1 MNEHAKTEKMDN
13 DSADLSD
20 KKTWTAYGD
29 QTVPEKAGP
38 RTTTH
43 KYYTLGQLRS
53 SKFADRRFLLSP
65 WLREQE
71 SSMVYAASGVGKSL
85 FAMSAAIAIAGGGEF
100 FGWKPEQRANGKPW
114 KVFYVDGEM
123 HIADL
128 QERGETLIAACPGV
142 DEGAANANLRLFA
155 RQDQKDGSLFPLIS
169 TEVGMAFYEDR
180 ARHVDLM
187 IFDNFSTLGEV
198 EDENSAS
205 EFNAVTEFLLRLK
218 ARGVATMLVHH
229 ANKAGDN
236 FRGSSKLAA
245 TFETI
250 VKLEK
255 PEGSADAGDI
265 DDARFR
271 VAWQK
276 VRAGGRQLRPV
287 MARLV
292 TSTPFGDEAPAPSTQ
307 LHGATGGQLLGRRW
321 EFVAGELSLY
331 DEMRKGMSEGKFV
344 TPAEIAAFRG
354 VNKSTVSRQLERGE
368 KLGLWTGLQ
377 LDQWFSEG
385 KRKRRAK
392 QTQAPVKADRSWR
405 EDAPEDV
412 ADDPNADF

>member
-1 MNEHAKTEKMDN
+1 MNERAKMDGDSLIAN

-29 QTVPEKAGP
+29 QTVPKKAGP

-142 DEGAANANLRLFA
+142 DEVAANANLRLFA

-169 TEVGMAFYEDR
+169 TEAGMAFYEDR

-250 VKLEK
+250 VKLER
-255 PEGSADAGDI
+255 PESDTSAGDS

-292 TSTPFGDEAPAPSTQ
+292 TEDPFK
-307 LHGATGGQLLGRRW
+307 ATADATEGQLLGRRW

-331 DEMRKGMSEGKFV
+331 DEMRKGLSEGKFV

-385 KRKRRAK
+385 KRKRKAK

-405 EDAPEDV
+405 EAAPEDG
-412 ADDPNADF
+412 AEDPDADF

>member
-1 MNEHAKTEKMDN
+1 VEVEAVNEHAKMDN
-13 DSADLSD
+13 DIADLSD

-29 QTVPEKAGP
+29 QTVPKKAGP

-43 KYYTLGQLRS
+43 KFYTLGQLRS

-142 DEGAANANLRLFA
+142 NQTAANANLRLFA

-169 TEVGMAFYEDR
+169 TEAGMAFYEDR

-255 PEGSADAGDI
+255 PESDTGAGDI

-292 TSTPFGDEAPAPSTQ
+292 TDQAFGDETGAPAMGTE
-307 LHGATGGQLLGRRW
+307 GQLLGRRW

-331 DEMRKGMSEGKFV
+331 DEMRKGLSEGKFV

-392 QTQAPVKADRSWR
+392 QTQAPVQADRSWR
-405 EDAPEDV
+405 EDATEDP
-412 ADDPNADF
+412 DQDF

>member
-1 MNEHAKTEKMDN
+1 
-13 DSADLSD
+13 
-20 KKTWTAYGD
+20 
-29 QTVPEKAGP
+29 
-38 RTTTH
+38 
-43 KYYTLGQLRS
+43 
-53 SKFADRRFLLSP
+53 
-65 WLREQE
+65 
-71 SSMVYAASGVGKSL
+71 
-85 FAMSAAIAIAGGGEF
+85 
-100 FGWKPEQRANGKPW
+100 
-114 KVFYVDGEM
+114 
-123 HIADL
+123 
-128 QERGETLIAACPGV
+128 
-142 DEGAANANLRLFA
+142 
-155 RQDQKDGSLFPLIS
+155 
-169 TEVGMAFYEDR
+169 MAFYEDR

-292 TSTPFGDEAPAPSTQ
+292 TSTPFGDEAPAHSTQ
-307 LHGATGGQLLGRRW
+307 LHGPPER
-321 EFVAGELSLY
+321 SLW
-331 DEMRKGMSEGKFV
+331 
-344 TPAEIAAFRG
+344 AADGSSLRG
-354 VNKSTVSRQLERGE
+354 SCRCMTRCARAC
-368 KLGLWTGLQ
+368 
-377 LDQWFSEG
+377 
-385 KRKRRAK
+385 RRASSS
-392 QTQAPVKADRSWR
+392 PRLRSR
-405 EDAPEDV
+405 RSEA
-412 ADDPNADF
+412 

>member
-1 MNEHAKTEKMDN
+1 MLA
-13 DSADLSD
+13 
-20 KKTWTAYGD
+20 
-29 QTVPEKAGP
+29 
-38 RTTTH
+38 
-43 KYYTLGQLRS
+43 
-53 SKFADRRFLLSP
+53 
-65 WLREQE
+65 
-71 SSMVYAASGVGKSL
+71 
-85 FAMSAAIAIAGGGEF
+85 GGEF

-169 TEVGMAFYEDR
+169 TEAGMAFYEDR

-255 PEGSADAGDI
+255 PESDTGAGDI

-292 TSTPFGDEAPAPSTQ
+292 TEDPFN
-307 LHGATGGQLLGRRW
+307 ATADATAGQLSGRRW

-344 TPAEIAAFRG
+344 TPVRDRG
-354 VNKSTVSRQLERGE
+354 VSRREQVHGQPPVGARREAGA
-368 KLGLWTGLQ
+368 
-377 LDQWFSEG
+377 LDQPT
-385 KRKRRAK
+385 A
-392 QTQAPVKADRSWR
+392 
-405 EDAPEDV
+405 
-412 ADDPNADF
+412 

>member
-1 MNEHAKTEKMDN
+1 VEGEAVNERAKMDGDSSIAN

-29 QTVPEKAGP
+29 QTVPKKAGP

-100 FGWKPEQRANGKPW
+100 FGWKPDQRANGQPW

-142 DEGAANANLRLFA
+142 DEAAANANLRLFA

-169 TEVGMAFYEDR
+169 TAAGMQFYEDR

-198 EDENSAS
+198 EDENSAA

-229 ANKAGDN
+229 ANKGGDN

-255 PEGSADAGDI
+255 PESGADAGDI

-271 VAWQK
+271 VVWQK

-287 MARLV
+287 MARLA
-292 TSTPFGDEAPAPSTQ
+292 TEAPFNAPAD
-307 LHGATGGQLLGRRW
+307 ATAGQLLGRRW

-331 DEMRKGMSEGKFV
+331 DEMREGMAAGKFV
-344 TPAEIAAFRG
+344 TPSEIAAWRG

-368 KLGLWTGLQ
+368 KLGLWTSLQ

-385 KRKRRAK
+385 KRKRRLK
-392 QTQAPVKADRSWR
+392 QTQAPVQADRSWR
-405 EDAPEDV
+405 KDAAEDPDQ
-412 ADDPNADF
+412 DF

>member
-1 MNEHAKTEKMDN
+1 
-13 DSADLSD
+13 
-20 KKTWTAYGD
+20 
-29 QTVPEKAGP
+29 
-38 RTTTH
+38 
-43 KYYTLGQLRS
+43 
-53 SKFADRRFLLSP
+53 
-65 WLREQE
+65 
-71 SSMVYAASGVGKSL
+71 
-85 FAMSAAIAIAGGGEF
+85 MSAAIAIAGGGEF
-100 FGWKPEQRANGKPW
+100 FGWKPEQRVNRKPW

-142 DEGAANANLRLFA
+142 DEAAANANLRLFA

-169 TEVGMAFYEDR
+169 TEAGMAFYEDR

-255 PEGSADAGDI
+255 PESDTGAGDI

-292 TSTPFGDEAPAPSTQ
+292 TDQAFGDETGAPAMGTE
-307 LHGATGGQLLGRRW
+307 GQLLGRRW

-331 DEMRKGMSEGKFV
+331 DEMRKGLSEGKFV

-392 QTQAPVKADRSWR
+392 QTQAPVQADRSWR
-405 EDAPEDV
+405 EDATEDP
-412 ADDPNADF
+412 DQDF